1 MSISSISP
9 SSGTQTSQ
17 TASAAPAVDSAP
29 QSTQPSSIVTLSEQ
43 GKKLS
48 QSNANAQ
55 SNPSQTPNT
64 ANNAVKAVPKEAN
77 QPPGIQLIAG
87 DMKYGRISTYA

>member
-1 MSISSISP
+1 MSIASISP

-48 QSNANAQ
+48 QSNTQ
-55 SNPSQTPNT
+55 SNPPQASNS
-64 ANNAVKAVPKEAN
+64 ANNATNAVPKEAN